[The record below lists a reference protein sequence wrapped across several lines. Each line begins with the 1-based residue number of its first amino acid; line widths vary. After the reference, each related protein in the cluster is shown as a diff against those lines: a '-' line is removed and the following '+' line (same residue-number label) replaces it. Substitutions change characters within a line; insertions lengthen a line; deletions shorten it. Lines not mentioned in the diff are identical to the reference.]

1 MCPGVVVL
9 MVSVEG
15 DWKPHCPCLMVT
27 NAASRFKI
35 SSYLL
40 LLLQTA
46 SGGCFSGFASVS
58 LNTGTLHVCVMWS
71 CDSPSCTAFQSLLS
85 PLLLV
90 FSQYQNHKSHDCNS
104 ECICAAGVSARNV
117 CGRVAGG
124 AWMNDWTEVNATKA
138 VGGKSRLEIGS
149 PTTLICSLQWCMQ
162 VRRGWRGL
170 YSPNPLN
177 SMWFCL
183 GRIFVSVLFRNGEN
197 ALSASVLK
205 SVLWI
210 SWINKVQLL
219 WWVQGTLLNLMLHRK
234 LLDKESLAVWDW
246 TSNWLGDFLIS

>member
-1 MCPGVVVL
+1 MCPDVVVL
-9 MVSVEG
+9 MVSVED

-27 NAASRFKI
+27 NAASRSNI
-35 SSYLL
+35 SKNFL

-58 LNTGTLHVCVMWS
+58 LNTGTLYVCVMWT
-71 CDSPSCTAFQSLLS
+71 CDSPPCTAFQSLLS
-85 PLLLV
+85 PLLLL

-104 ECICAAGVSARNV
+104 ECICAAGLSARNI
-117 CGRVAGG
+117 CGRVAEG

-138 VGGKSRLEIGS
+138 VGGKRRLEIGS
-149 PTTLICSLQWCMQ
+149 PTTLICSLQWCTQ

-177 SMWFCL
+177 SIRFCL
-183 GRIFVSVLFRNGEN
+183 RHIFVSVLFRNGEN

-219 WWVQGTLLNLMLHRK
+219 WWAQGTLLSLMLHRK
-234 LLDKESLAVWDW
+234 LLDKESLAVWHW
-246 TSNWLGDFLIS
+246 ASNRLRDSLIS